1 MKLNV
6 TLFVQVANFWITC
19 FFLSKFLWKPMVCM
33 LDKRDS
39 AKKKLQTNLQQQEL
53 SLSQRIEEKDRLLQ
67 DFRLYL
73 KRQYSIKPLKEL
85 IIPSEIDYKKNE
97 ADIKRLTEQTEKLLV
112 KQVPH
117 AY

>member
-6 TLFVQVANFWITC
+6 TLFFQIANFWVTC
-19 FFLSKFLWKPMVCM
+19 FFLSKLLWKPMIRM
-33 LDKRDS
+33 LDKRET

-53 SLSQRIEEKDRLLQ
+53 SLTQKVEEKDRLLQ

-73 KRQYSIKPLKEL
+73 KRQYTIKSLKEL
-85 IIPSEIDYKKNE
+85 KIPSEITYKKRE
-97 ADIKRLTEQTEKLLV
+97 SDIKRLTKETEDLLI